1 MSLFPGLVSVWVDWG
16 DVQPSIHYFNQLTS
30 LFFYLKI
37 SKPKFYFLKFEE
49 YLKYSSYETWPH
61 SPLQPQSLNQK
72 EEEKAGV
79 KPVRLWPGKPLELM
93 RDKIMKWT
101 EAGGNMRSVTAT
113 QSSYPYKKA
122 ISNVWSFPS
131 LLPWLHSQLD
141 PLRAF
146 PGFRDISSFF
156 IHRGK
161 TCVSIHINSTLL
173 SAPLPLTSI
182 SSTFH
187 S

>member
-122 ISNVWSFPS
+122 ISNVWSFPYRCD
-131 LLPWLHSQLD
+131 LYK
-141 PLRAF
+141 
-146 PGFRDISSFF
+146 GSSFNF
-156 IHRGK
+156 IF
-161 TCVSIHINSTLL
+161 VNSQ
-173 SAPLPLTSI
+173 SADNRVGTKRESHLQT
-182 SSTFH
+182 
-187 S
+187 

>member
-1 MSLFPGLVSVWVDWG
+1 MGRLGRCPTTSSF
-16 DVQPSIHYFNQLTS
+16 HYFNQLIF

-72 EEEKAGV
+72 EEENAHV
-79 KPVRLWPGKPLELM
+79 KPVRLRPGKPLELM
-93 RDKIMKWT
+93 REKIMKWT
-101 EAGGNMRSVTAT
+101 EAGRSMRSVTAT
-113 QSSYPYKKA
+113 QNSLPHKMA

-131 LLPWLHSQLD
+131 LSHDCTQLD
-141 PLRAF
+141 PLRAS
-146 PGFRDISSFF
+146 PGFPDISSFF

-161 TCVSIHINSTLL
+161 TRVNIHINSTLL

-182 SSTFH
+182 SSTFP
-187 S
+187 SEREK